1 MLISS
6 SCASALK
13 APAAA
18 ALLLW
23 AGTSIPA
30 AAAESSAAP
39 SSAAGASASSAAA
52 PQGSYQALDPAW
64 QVSAAERHYS
74 AVKSDGTARFVLQ
87 LMPADAARATTREG
101 AAALMQRLQGFDL
114 KPVLAQRGYSFS
126 YTDVL
131 PCKGLLSY
139 FDGASYLFTA
149 ACGLI
154 TAPEFEHFY
163 REGAARLHLQQILQ
177 QSSFQPQ

>member
-18 ALLLW
+18 AL
-23 AGTSIPA
+23 A
-30 AAAESSAAP
+30 AAAALLCSAASFP
-39 SSAAGASASSAAA
+39 ASAAQSSASAS
-52 PQGSYQALDPAW
+52 QGSYQALDPAW

-74 AVKSDGTARFVLQ
+74 AVKSDGTARFLLQ
-87 LMPADAARATTREG
+87 LMPADAARSTTREG

-114 KPVLAQRGYSFS
+114 KPVLAQRGFSFS

-131 PCKGLLSY
+131 PCKGLISY

-154 TAPEFEHFY
+154 TPEEFEHFY
-163 REGAARLHLQQILQ
+163 REGAARLHLQ
-177 QSSFQPQ
+177 